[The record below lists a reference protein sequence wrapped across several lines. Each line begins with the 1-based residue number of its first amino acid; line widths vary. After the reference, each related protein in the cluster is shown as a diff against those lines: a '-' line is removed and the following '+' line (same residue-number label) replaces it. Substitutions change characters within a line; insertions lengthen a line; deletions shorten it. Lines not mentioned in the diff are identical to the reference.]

1 MEKEKEGK
9 GRGKGGKRKK
19 RIYLRSGLGLLFEQ
33 IQMVIFKVSLGVSLF
48 SLLHVRNFVQN
59 NFRRGHDAQL

>member
-1 MEKEKEGK
+1 MEKE
-9 GRGKGGKRKK
+9 K